1 MWQKLV
7 EGTEDEVVT
16 VVKGDVVALEVK
28 GVGEVLGQP
37 VELGE
42 EGEGRTK
49 RKELPTR

>member
-1 MWQKLV
+1 M
-7 EGTEDEVVT
+7 EGTGDEVVT
-16 VVKGDVVALEVK
+16 VVKGNVVALEVI
-28 GVGEVLGQP
+28 GVREVLGQL

>member
-1 MWQKLV
+1 M
-7 EGTEDEVVT
+7 EGTGDEVVT

-28 GVGEVLGQP
+28 GVGEVLGQH
-37 VELGE
+37 VELGG